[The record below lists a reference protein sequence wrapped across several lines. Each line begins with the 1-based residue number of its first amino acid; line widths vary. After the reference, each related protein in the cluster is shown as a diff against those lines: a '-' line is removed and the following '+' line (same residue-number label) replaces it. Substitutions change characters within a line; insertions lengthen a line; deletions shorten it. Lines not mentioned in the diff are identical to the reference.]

1 MAISKAQ
8 QKATNKYI
16 DKAYDRIN
24 LTVQKGQKQALK
36 AHAEVRGESVNGFI
50 NRAILETM
58 ERDNG
63 CISPSPAPQ
72 ASAVTVS
79 GQCPQPLTDTARKA
93 AVEASEASGEELPVF
108 VERAIITQ
116 AKRDKL
122 GRSLGQT
129 TKEAGE

>member
-1 MAISKAQ
+1 MAVSKAQ

-36 AHAEVRGESVNGFI
+36 AHSEVRGESVNGFI

-63 CISPSPAPQ
+63 CMSPPQ
-72 ASAVTVS
+72 ASDVAVS
-79 GQCPQPLTDTARKA
+79 ASQAYQLTDTARKA
-93 AVEASEASGEELPVF
+93 AVEASEATGEALPVF

-122 GRSLGQT
+122 ARSLEK
-129 TKEAGE
+129 KEAGE

>member
-1 MAISKAQ
+1 MVQESQKRAARKWDSDHMATIGCKVKKEQAEAIKNHASQ
-8 QKATNKYI
+8 MNE
-16 DKAYDRIN
+16 
-24 LTVQKGQKQALK
+24 TVNAFL
-36 AHAEVRGESVNGFI
+36 R
-50 NRAILETM
+50 RAALETM

-63 CISPSPAPQ
+63 CISPSPVPQ
-72 ASAVTVS
+72 ASAVAVS

-122 GRSLGQT
+122 GRILGKT